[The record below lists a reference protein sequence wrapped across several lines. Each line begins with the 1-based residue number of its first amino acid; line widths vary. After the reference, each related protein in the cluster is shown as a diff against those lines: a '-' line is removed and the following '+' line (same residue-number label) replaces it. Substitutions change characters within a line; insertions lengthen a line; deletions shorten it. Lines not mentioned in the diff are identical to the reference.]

1 MLVAAGQELFL
12 KITHLEKKINHY
24 LIGKVDWS
32 HLMKALVLQT
42 VFDPQ
47 YYEHLRY
54 KKSKC

>member
-42 VFDPQ
+42 VFDPP
-47 YYEHLRY
+47 YYEHLR
-54 KKSKC
+54 